1 MPVVG
6 PGVVTEGLGVME
18 AGGFGTEA
26 TEVGLG
32 VED

>member
-1 MPVVG
+1 MGVRVIPVVG
-6 PGVVTEGLGVME
+6 PGVVE

-32 VED
+32 MED